1 MYMKRYWF
9 EFDFSNYENPPY
21 GLIIGCGVTGYEYND
36 VIQLLK
42 DKVFYGRDLPVIKE
56 VIENVDIQKLDR
68 NHVIPNMD
76 PPINRGIWFPLG
88 YS

>member
-1 MYMKRYWF
+1 MKRYWF

-42 DKVFYGRDLPVIKE
+42 DKVFYGRDLP
-56 VIENVDIQKLDR
+56 
-68 NHVIPNMD
+68 
-76 PPINRGIWFPLG
+76 GITISLIFPKFPTNQ
-88 YS
+88 